1 MGPRS
6 FSLATGALAVVASV
20 AFLGLAVSADHAIG
34 GKSGLG
40 DPIQFAHLN
49 TYAGVSFYLAVLA
62 WLTCVVSSQF
72 APQPYRGRALF
83 GFGLMVPV
91 LSFIGWLLGPLVPN
105 RRFVSDAFRAPQPRR

>member
-6 FSLATGALAVVASV
+6 LSLATGALAIMASI

-40 DPIQFAHLN
+40 DPIQFAQLN
-49 TYAGVSFYLAVLA
+49 TYAGVSFYLAILA
-62 WLTCVVSSQF
+62 WLTCVVCSQF

-83 GFGLMVPV
+83 GFGLMVPI
-91 LSFIGWLLGPLVPN
+91 LNFIGWLLGTIG
-105 RRFVSDAFRAPQPRR
+105 A